1 MDKDIKSITGQI
13 INYIFESQDSL
24 YKVCEIE
31 TADSKV
37 TIVGNFPHLDE
48 GLSYQFFGY
57 MKETKYGEQFY
68 VESYQRSDNFTKSG
82 LISYL
87 SSDKFYGIGIRLATN
102 IVEKL
107 GLDAINKII
116 EDKSNLD
123 DIKGLNQ
130 TKKDF
135 LYEELKNN
143 IQTEQVFIRLFSF
156 GLTHKMVERIYN
168 IYGLDSVNIIE
179 ENPYTLIYDVEGFG
193 FKRCDRLALD
203 LNFREDDIRRIKA
216 AIVYTITTVCN
227 EYGYTFLTISQLIL
241 STKRLL
247 GNNNILDEL
256 YNDAIDMLIRDK
268 KLIKEDDRIYIGY
281 LYNAECK
288 VAERLIK
295 INDTKIKG
303 YSREKIEEALDY
315 VEGKLE
321 LSYTPLQKE
330 AIINSL
336 LNKLSIIT
344 GGPGTGKST
353 ILKGILYTYA
363 RLNNVSISDDTF
375 EYNVL
380 MVSPTGRAS
389 KRMVQTTGYK
399 ASTIHKALGYTQ
411 DGVFQHDELSPLSQK
426 LIIIDEASMIDIVL
440 LNNLLKALL
449 NSVQIILVGDSNQ
462 LPSVGPGNVL
472 FDLIN
477 SPIFKVT
484 RLNQIMRQARD
495 SDIISLSSMVLSQRI
510 DYNIFNKKKEVFFY
524 PFDAKGLVNGLFRII
539 DNFISKGGD
548 LLTGIQIL
556 IPMYA
561 GISGIDEVN
570 KRIQEKYNLN
580 TESIIRDDKFFKKN
594 DKVLQLKNDTVLD
607 VMNGDIGVII
617 DITKKDEKDVL
628 LIKFDDRIV
637 TYKAS
642 DLDNLS
648 LAYAMSIHKSQGSE
662 FDNVILPI
670 LPNYSIMLKRKL
682 IYTAITRAKKKLIIL
697 GDLKT
702 LDLAIHQLDLERQ
715 TTLTYRIT
723 NSVTEDLSNKIL
735 DPDIPFDT
743 MGEYGM
749 EGITPYT
756 FMDE

>member
-1 MDKDIKSITGQI
+1 MDDIKSITGEI

-24 YKVCEIE
+24 YKVCEIK
-31 TADSKV
+31 TADKEV

-57 MKETKYGEQFY
+57 FKETKYGEQFY
-68 VESYQRSDNFTKSG
+68 IESYQRSDNFTEEG

-87 SSDKFYGIGIRLATN
+87 SSDKFYGVGLKLATN
-102 IVEKL
+102 IVKKL
-107 GLDAINKII
+107 GVNALKII
-116 EDKSNLD
+116 STDPTSLD

-130 TKKDF
+130 AKRD
-135 LYEELKNN
+135 LIYESIKNN
-143 IQTEQVFIRLFSF
+143 IQTEEVYIRLFSF
-156 GLTHKMVERIYN
+156 GLTHKMVERIFD

-193 FKRCDRLALD
+193 FKRCDNLALS
-203 LNFREDDIRRIKA
+203 LNFKFDDIRRIKA
-216 AIVYTITTVCN
+216 ALVYTISTVCN
-227 EYGYTFLTISQLIL
+227 DYGYTFLTSSQLIL
-241 STKRLL
+241 STKKLL
-247 GNNNILDEL
+247 NNNLIEDSL
-256 YNDAIDMLIRDK
+256 YTDSIDMLIRDN

-281 LYNAECK
+281 LYNAEVK
-288 VAERLIK
+288 VTERLIR
-295 INDTKIKG
+295 ISDTKIKLFPK
-303 YSREKIEEALDY
+303 EKIEETLNY
-315 VEGKLE
+315 VEEKLE

-330 AIINSL
+330 AIVNSL

-363 RLNNVSISDDTF
+363 RLNNISLSDDEF
-375 EYNVL
+375 EIRVL
-380 MVSPTGRAS
+380 MASPTGRAS
-389 KRMVQTTGYK
+389 KRMVQSTGYK
-399 ASTIHKALGYTQ
+399 ASTIHKALGYNQ
-411 DGVFQHDELSPLSQK
+411 DGMFSHDELSPLPQK
-426 LIIIDEASMIDIVL
+426 LIIIDEASMIDIML
-440 LNNLLKALL
+440 FNNLLKAVL
-449 NSVQIILVGDSNQ
+449 NTTQIILVGDSNQ

-472 FDLIN
+472 YDLIN
-477 SPIFKVT
+477 TNIFKVT
-484 RLNQIMRQARD
+484 KLNQIMRQARD
-495 SDIISLSSMVLSQRI
+495 SDIISLSSMVLAQKI
-510 DYNIFNKKKEVFFY
+510 NYNIFSKRKEVFFY
-524 PFDAKGLVNGLFRII
+524 QYDAKELINGLFKII
-539 DNFISKGGD
+539 DNFIDKGGD

-570 KRIQEKYNLN
+570 KRIQEKYNKN
-580 TESIIRDDKFFKKN
+580 TENIIRDNKFFKKN
-594 DKVLQLKNDTVLD
+594 DKVLQLKNDTILD
-607 VMNGDIGVII
+607 VMNGDIGII
-617 DITKKDEKDVL
+617 LDITKKEEKDIL
-628 LIKFDDRIV
+628 LIKFDDRVV

-670 LPNYSIMLKRKL
+670 LPNYNIMLKRKL

-715 TTLTYRIT
+715 TTLTYRI
-723 NSVTEDLSNKIL
+723 NNNLNQDIGNKIL
-735 DPDIPFDT
+735 DPEIPFDT
-743 MGEYGM
+743 LGEYDM

-756 FMDE
+756 FMD